1 MAMDLEYA
9 CIKQESPRKGQR
21 GIRLILLGDTIGL
34 AISNGLSISV
44 SVSRPFGAS
53 SVVCTA
59 VKVDEKD
66 EVKGEQSASV

>member
-1 MAMDLEYA
+1 MSMRVLSKNRHGKVNVVCA
-9 CIKQESPRKGQR
+9 
-21 GIRLILLGDTIGL
+21 LILFGDAIGL
-34 AISNGLSISV
+34 AIGNDLSISV
-44 SVSRPFGAS
+44 SCSRLLGAS